1 MFNRDESSP
10 RGRRSSISGW
20 VEIICKLGTLH
31 PMGLQKLG
39 NTHSGNEGGEV
50 GAQLQIYANVKE
62 DGMVII

>member
-1 MFNRDESSP
+1 
-10 RGRRSSISGW
+10 
-20 VEIICKLGTLH
+20 
-31 PMGLQKLG
+31 MGLQKLG